1 MKYHI
6 PDDLYFRIHHV
17 RPRFKNDVENVLV
30 YMATEIS
37 KMNEAHKEKF
47 ADLLNEAIRRYPGNA
62 VKELKTI
69 NNWRTEISSLFGFL
83 EYNGDIV
90 KPGRRAIELAQK
102 EDLVEFFKYYLYNFQ
117 YPGAHLKVQEIA
129 KQISAGIH
137 FKPAQYILS
146 VLKYAEENTGSRQY
160 LTKEIGRAHV

>member
-102 EDLVEFFKYYLYNFQ
+102 EDLVEFFKYYL
-117 YPGAHLKVQEIA
+117 
-129 KQISAGIH
+129 
-137 FKPAQYILS
+137 
-146 VLKYAEENTGSRQY
+146 
-160 LTKEIGRAHV
+160 

>member
-1 MKYHI
+1 MKYQI

-37 KMNEAHKEKF
+37 KMSAADKEEF
-47 ADLLNEAIRRYPGNA
+47 ADELNNAIYRYPGNS

-69 NNWRTEISSLFGFL
+69 NNWRTEISALFGFL
-83 EYNGDIV
+83 EFDGNIT
-90 KPGRRAIELAQK
+90 KPGRRAIELAKK

-117 YPGAHLKVQEIA
+117 YPGAHLKVQEIS
-129 KQISAGIH
+129 KQIEAGIH

-146 VLKYAEENTGSRQY
+146 VLKYADRQKAVHYKSRSLSLY
-160 LTKEIGRAHV
+160 L

>member
-69 NNWRTEISSLFGFL
+69 NNFLFIWF
-83 EYNGDIV
+83 
-90 KPGRRAIELAQK
+90 
-102 EDLVEFFKYYLYNFQ
+102 
-117 YPGAHLKVQEIA
+117 
-129 KQISAGIH
+129 S
-137 FKPAQYILS
+137 
-146 VLKYAEENTGSRQY
+146 
-160 LTKEIGRAHV
+160 

>member
-117 YPGAHLKVQEIA
+117 YLEPI
-129 KQISAGIH
+129 
-137 FKPAQYILS
+137 
-146 VLKYAEENTGSRQY
+146 
-160 LTKEIGRAHV
+160 

>member
-47 ADLLNEAIRRYPGNA
+47 ADLLNEAIRR
-62 VKELKTI
+62 
-69 NNWRTEISSLFGFL
+69 
-83 EYNGDIV
+83 
-90 KPGRRAIELAQK
+90 
-102 EDLVEFFKYYLYNFQ
+102 
-117 YPGAHLKVQEIA
+117 
-129 KQISAGIH
+129 
-137 FKPAQYILS
+137 
-146 VLKYAEENTGSRQY
+146 
-160 LTKEIGRAHV
+160 